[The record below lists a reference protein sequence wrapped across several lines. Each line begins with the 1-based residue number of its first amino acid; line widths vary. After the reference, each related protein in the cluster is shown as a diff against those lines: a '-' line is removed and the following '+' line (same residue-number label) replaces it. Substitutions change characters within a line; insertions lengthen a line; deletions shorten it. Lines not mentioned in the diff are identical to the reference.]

1 MKVSKKKMPPKI
13 LIVDDEPDIIE
24 FIKYLLDRE
33 DYQVETAS
41 NGNEAIQKTKNFKP
55 ELILMDVMMPHM
67 DGIEACRQI
76 KLLPESKNTFV
87 VFLTARS
94 EEYSE
99 IAGFEAGADDY
110 INKPVKPRVLLSRI
124 KAILKRGKNPDY
136 EQTLLTI
143 GDLVIDRSSY
153 SVTVK
158 NNKLV
163 LPKKEFDLLFLLAT
177 KPGKVFTREKI
188 LSEVWGDDVFVVDRT
203 IDVHIR
209 KIREKIGEKLIST
222 IKGVGSVSYTHLTLP
237 TNREV

>member
-1 MKVSKKKMPPKI
+1 MIKGLNKNMPPKI
-13 LIVDDEPDIIE
+13 LIVDDEPDILE
-24 FIKYLLDRE
+24 FIKYLLERE

-41 NGNEAIQKTKNFKP
+41 NGTDAILKSKSFKP
-55 ELILMDVMMPHM
+55 ELILMDVMMPVM

-76 KLLPESKNTFV
+76 KLFPETKNTFIM
-87 VFLTARS
+87 FLTARS

-136 EQTLLTI
+136 ELVTLTI
-143 GDLVIDRSSY
+143 GELIIDRTSY
-153 SVTVK
+153 SISVEGK
-158 NNKLV
+158 KMV

-188 LSEVWGDDVFVVDRT
+188 LSEVWGDDVYVVDRT

-222 IKGVGSVSYTHLTLP
+222 IKGVGYKL
-237 TNREV
+237 EA

>member
-1 MKVSKKKMPPKI
+1 MPPKI
-13 LIVDDEPDIIE
+13 LIVDDEPDILE
-24 FIKYLLDRE
+24 FIKYLLERE
-33 DYQVETAS
+33 DYQVETAA
-41 NGNEAIQKTKNFKP
+41 NGIEAIQKSKTFKP
-55 ELILMDVMMPHM
+55 DLILMDVMMPIM

-76 KLLPESKNTFV
+76 KLQPDTKNIFII
-87 VFLTARS
+87 FLTARS

-136 EQTLLTI
+136 EQITLTV
-143 GDLVIDRSSY
+143 GDLIIDRSSY
-153 SVTVK
+153 SISVEGK
-158 NNKLV
+158 KMV

-188 LSEVWGDDVFVVDRT
+188 LSEVWGDDVYVVDRT

-222 IKGVGSVSYTHLTLP
+222 IKGVGYKLEGL
-237 TNREV
+237 E

>member
-1 MKVSKKKMPPKI
+1 MKGSNKNMPPKI

-33 DYQVETAS
+33 DYLVETAT
-41 NGNEAIQKTKNFKP
+41 NGSEAIQKAKSFKP
-55 ELILMDVMMPHM
+55 DLILMDVMMPIM

-76 KLLPESKNTFV
+76 KLAPETKGVFI

-136 EQTLLTI
+136 EQTVLKI
-143 GDLVIDRSSY
+143 
-153 SVTVK
+153 VK
-158 NNKLV
+158 HKTN
-163 LPKKEFDLLFLLAT
+163 
-177 KPGKVFTREKI
+177 
-188 LSEVWGDDVFVVDRT
+188 
-203 IDVHIR
+203 
-209 KIREKIGEKLIST
+209 
-222 IKGVGSVSYTHLTLP
+222 TL
-237 TNREV
+237 NA

>member
-1 MKVSKKKMPPKI
+1 MIKGLKNNMPPKI
-13 LIVDDEPDIIE
+13 LIVDDEPDILE
-24 FIKYLLDRE
+24 FIKYLLERE
-33 DYQVETAS
+33 DYQVETAA
-41 NGNEAIQKTKNFKP
+41 NGIEAIQKSKTFKP
-55 ELILMDVMMPHM
+55 DLILMDVMMPIM

-76 KLLPESKNTFV
+76 KLQPDTKNIFII
-87 VFLTARS
+87 FLTARS

-136 EQTLLTI
+136 EQITLTV
-143 GDLVIDRSSY
+143 GDLIIDRSSY
-153 SVTVK
+153 SISVEGK
-158 NNKLV
+158 KMV

-188 LSEVWGDDVFVVDRT
+188 LSEVWGDDVYVVDRT

-222 IKGVGSVSYTHLTLP
+222 IKGVGYKL
-237 TNREV
+237 EG

>member
-1 MKVSKKKMPPKI
+1 MKGLKRDMPPKI
-13 LIVDDEPDIIE
+13 LIVDDEPDILE
-24 FIKYLLDRE
+24 FIKYLLEKE
-33 DYQVETAS
+33 DYQVEIAN
-41 NGNEAIQKTKNFKP
+41 NGAEAIVKTKSFKP
-55 ELILMDVMMPHM
+55 ELIVMDVMMPIM

-76 KLLPESKNTFV
+76 KLLPESKNTFIM
-87 VFLTARS
+87 FLTARS

-124 KAILKRGKNPDY
+124 KAVLKRGKNPDY
-136 EQTLLTI
+136 EQTVLTVGHLI
-143 GDLVIDRSSY
+143 IDRSSY
-153 SVTVK
+153 SISVEDK
-158 NNKLV
+158 KMI

-222 IKGVGSVSYTHLTLP
+222 IKGVGYKL
-237 TNREV
+237 EI

>member
-1 MKVSKKKMPPKI
+1 MKGLNKNMPPKI
-13 LIVDDEPDIIE
+13 LIVDDEPDILE
-24 FIKYLLDRE
+24 FIKYLLERE

-41 NGNEAIQKTKNFKP
+41 NGTEAILKSKSFKP
-55 ELILMDVMMPHM
+55 ELILMDVMMPVM

-76 KLLPESKNTFV
+76 KLHPESKNTFIM
-87 VFLTARS
+87 FLTARS

-136 EQTLLTI
+136 EQVTLTI
-143 GDLVIDRSSY
+143 GDLIIDRTSY
-153 SVTVK
+153 SVSVEGK
-158 NNKLV
+158 KMV

-188 LSEVWGDDVFVVDRT
+188 LSEVWGDDVYVVDRT

-222 IKGVGSVSYTHLTLP
+222 IKGVGYKL
-237 TNREV
+237 EA

>member
-1 MKVSKKKMPPKI
+1 MKVSSKNMPPKI

-24 FIKYLLDRE
+24 FIKYLLERE
-33 DYQVETAS
+33 DYIVETAV
-41 NGNEAIQKTKNFKP
+41 NGAEAIQKSKSFKP
-55 ELILMDVMMPHM
+55 ELILMDVMMPVM

-76 KLLPESKNTFV
+76 KLLPELKGVFI

-94 EEYSE
+94 EEFSE

-110 INKPVKPRVLLSRI
+110 INKPVKPRVLLSRL

-143 GDLVIDRSSY
+143 GGLVIDRSSY
-153 SVTVK
+153 SVSIDK
-158 NNKLV
+158 KKLV

-188 LSEVWGDDVFVVDRT
+188 LSEVWGDDVYVVDRT

-209 KIREKIGEKLIST
+209 KIREKIGENLIST
-222 IKGVGSVSYTHLTLP
+222 IKGVGYKM
-237 TNREV
+237 EG

>member
-1 MKVSKKKMPPKI
+1 MPPKI
-13 LIVDDEPDIIE
+13 LIVDDEPDILE
-24 FIKYLLDRE
+24 FIKYLLQRE
-33 DYQVETAS
+33 DYQVETAA
-41 NGNEAIQKTKNFKP
+41 NGIEAIQKSKTFKP
-55 ELILMDVMMPHM
+55 DLILMDVMMPIM

-76 KLLPESKNTFV
+76 KLQPDTKNIFII
-87 VFLTARS
+87 FLTARS

-136 EQTLLTI
+136 EQITLTV
-143 GDLVIDRSSY
+143 GDLIIDRSSY
-153 SVTVK
+153 SISVEGK
-158 NNKLV
+158 KMV

-188 LSEVWGDDVFVVDRT
+188 LSEVWGDDVYVVDRT

-222 IKGVGSVSYTHLTLP
+222 IKGVGYKL
-237 TNREV
+237 EG

>member
-1 MKVSKKKMPPKI
+1 MKGLNKNMPPKI
-13 LIVDDEPDIIE
+13 LIVDDEPDILE
-24 FIKYLLDRE
+24 FIKYLLERE

-41 NGNEAIQKTKNFKP
+41 NGTEAIQKSKSFKP
-55 ELILMDVMMPHM
+55 ELILMDVMMPVM

-76 KLLPESKNTFV
+76 KLHPESKNTFIM
-87 VFLTARS
+87 FLTARS

-136 EQTLLTI
+136 EQVTLTI
-143 GDLVIDRSSY
+143 GDLIIDRTSY
-153 SVTVK
+153 SVSVEGK
-158 NNKLV
+158 KMV

-188 LSEVWGDDVFVVDRT
+188 LSEVWGDDVYVVDRT

-222 IKGVGSVSYTHLTLP
+222 IKGVGYKL
-237 TNREV
+237 EA

>member
-1 MKVSKKKMPPKI
+1 MKGSNKNMPPKI

-33 DYQVETAS
+33 DYLVETAT
-41 NGNEAIQKTKNFKP
+41 NGSEAILKAKSFKP
-55 ELILMDVMMPHM
+55 DLILMDVMMPIM

-76 KLLPESKNTFV
+76 KLAPETKGVFI

-136 EQTLLTI
+136 EQTVLKI
-143 GDLVIDRSSY
+143 GDLIVDRTSY
-153 SVTVK
+153 SVSVDGK
-158 NNKLV
+158 KLV

-188 LSEVWGDDVFVVDRT
+188 LSEVWGDDVYVVDRT

-209 KIREKIGEKLIST
+209 KIREKIGENLIST
-222 IKGVGSVSYTHLTLP
+222 IKGVGYKM
-237 TNREV
+237 EA

>member
-1 MKVSKKKMPPKI
+1 MKGSNKNMPPKI

-33 DYQVETAS
+33 DYLVETAT
-41 NGNEAIQKTKNFKP
+41 NGSEAIQKAKSFKP
-55 ELILMDVMMPHM
+55 DLILMDVMMPIM

-76 KLLPESKNTFV
+76 KLAPETKGVFI

-136 EQTLLTI
+136 EQTVLKI
-143 GDLVIDRSSY
+143 GDLIVDRTSY
-153 SVTVK
+153 SVSVDGK
-158 NNKLV
+158 KLV

-188 LSEVWGDDVFVVDRT
+188 LSEVWGDDVYVVDRT

-209 KIREKIGEKLIST
+209 KIREKIGENLIST
-222 IKGVGSVSYTHLTLP
+222 IKGVGYKM
-237 TNREV
+237 EA

>member
-1 MKVSKKKMPPKI
+1 MKGLNKHMPPKI

-24 FIKYLLDRE
+24 FIKYLLERE
-33 DYQVETAS
+33 DYLVDTAN
-41 NGNEAIQKTKNFKP
+41 NGTEAVLKSKSFKP
-55 ELILMDVMMPHM
+55 DLILMDVMMPVM

-76 KLLPESKNTFV
+76 KLLPESKNVFV
-87 VFLTARS
+87 IFLTARS
-94 EEYSE
+94 EEYAE

-136 EQTLLTI
+136 EQTMITVNELI
-143 GDLVIDRSSY
+143 IDRSSY
-153 SVTVK
+153 SISVAGK
-158 NNKLV
+158 KMV
-163 LPKKEFDLLFLLAT
+163 LPKKEFDLLFLLAG

-188 LSEVWGDDVFVVDRT
+188 LSEVWGDDVYVVDRT

-222 IKGVGSVSYTHLTLP
+222 VKGVGYKL
-237 TNREV
+237 EM